1 MRSGVIVLCL
11 VQFVDVLGVTSVV
24 TAIPAIL
31 TGIGAPSVAAGPV
44 STTYA
49 MFFGAMLILGARLG
63 DRYGH
68 RRILLTGIA
77 VFGAVSIIGGTA
89 ADLPQVL
96 VARGVQG
103 AAAAISAPSA
113 LRLILHATPS
123 GGERARALAAWSAV
137 GAMAGATGFL
147 IGGLLTTTLGWRA
160 VFWVNAPVSVVL
172 FIAVLLAIREQPSDR
187 DPRRLD
193 VLGALL
199 LVTAVMPVVA
209 GAALLERAE
218 SRLIGVALLVVGAA
232 VGGLLVWRF
241 RAAESPLVPRAA
253 FKAINLRRGTI
264 QSFVNT
270 ATTSS
275 ASVLATLVLQERL
288 GVSPLLSGV
297 TLMSFS
303 VAVIAGSA
311 VAGRVASKVGPDRL
325 AAAGLA
331 TISCGNIVLALTF
344 GSWFGVGAGAAIL
357 GFGLAAASVA
367 ATGLGTTVPGALEGT
382 AAGIVNTGA
391 QIGTAIGTAI
401 VVLVATSLSA
411 PVGWLVAATAAAA
424 CAFWCATRSQSH
436 GRASSSAS

>member
-31 TGIGAPSVAAGPV
+31 TGIGAPSGAAGPV

-63 DRYGH
+63 DRFGH

-96 VARGVQG
+96 IARGVQG

-123 GGERARALAAWSAV
+123 GGERSRALAAWSAV

-147 IGGLLTTTLGWRA
+147 VGGLLTTTLGWRA

-172 FIAVLLAIREQPSDR
+172 FIAVLLAIREQPTDR
-187 DPRRLD
+187 DPSRLD

-218 SRLIGVALLVVGAA
+218 SRVLGVALLVVGAA

-241 RAAESPLVPRAA
+241 RVAASPLVPRAA
-253 FKAINLRRGTI
+253 FKAISLRRGTI

-270 ATTSS
+270 GTTSS
-275 ASVLATLVLQERL
+275 ASVLATLVLQDRL

-311 VAGRVASKVGPDRL
+311 VAGRVASKVGPDDL

-344 GSWFGVGAGAAIL
+344 GSWFGVGAGAATL

-367 ATGLGTTVPGALEGT
+367 ATGLGTTVPGALEGS

-391 QIGTAIGTAI
+391 QIGTAIGTAV
-401 VVLVATSLSA
+401 VVLVATSFS
-411 PVGWLVAATAAAA
+411 PPIGWLVAAIAAAA
-424 CAFWCATRSQSH
+424 CAFWCATRSRLH
-436 GRASSSAS
+436 GPASSSAS